1 LSYTIDIGAA
11 PANSDCAQLGQTE
24 NFDEINRYEIAAY
37 RLAIIAVHG
46 ASPQGCCLKAQRNP
60 HDFGTYRTLVLQV
73 DDDGAPGVQAYAE
86 AVEDGLGSWLEA
98 CIAPPV
104 VYDGKR
110 AAIERPQID
119 DIAIGILIATRADK
133 DGRFAI
139 PAFEAINA
147 NLSAAF
153 PHLAEA
159 ASARLGPA

>member
-1 LSYTIDIGAA
+1 MSYTIDIGAA

-46 ASPQGCCLKAQRNP
+46 APQGCCLKAQRYP

-73 DDDGAPGVQAYAE
+73 DDDAATGVQAYAE
-86 AVEDGLGSWLEA
+86 AVEDGLSSWVEA

-119 DIAIGILIATRADK
+119 DIAIAIPIATRADK
-133 DGRFAI
+133 DGHFAI
-139 PAFEAINA
+139 PAFETINA

-153 PHLAEA
+153 PHLAEV
-159 ASARLGPA
+159 ASARLGAA